1 MFYRYDLKYEWFL
14 DDQAQDSSEEGGGEE
29 SPDAAMA
36 EADDIILLSARIKHS
51 TCCTVMFTW
60 TIPTDGNLDRT
71 TFKTGVAGELLS
83 HPLGFRLSCATVID
97 FLAIFEDHQLL
108 QCCIASE
115 ASGTTRRRN
124 RRCRWCQNVNQ
135 DGIEFNRKLLIFAR
149 YAMFDFFL
157 ILMCIFTCN

>member
-1 MFYRYDLKYEWFL
+1 MIHTVDVLVQKRKKYVEC
-14 DDQAQDSSEEGGGEE
+14 DQGNTIE
-29 SPDAAMA
+29 SVFKSVL
-36 EADDIILLSARIKHS
+36 IVSARIKHS

-71 TFKTGVAGELLS
+71 TFKTRVAGELLS
-83 HPLGFRLSCATVID
+83 HPVGFRLPCATGID

-108 QCCIASE
+108 QCRIASE